1 MNKQTTKKKCVY
13 KEKKGINTIQKID
26 IHKSNMAATPI
37 IGLNMPR
44 KLFVQQSVLQSRK
57 GSKDFLK
64 TGKFDALK
72 DLSLP
77 KFARHSSIEKSEKSS
92 RIERISFINGN
103 EQLQKLSLKNG
114 EQHPSSVK

>member
-1 MNKQTTKKKCVY
+1 
-13 KEKKGINTIQKID
+13 
-26 IHKSNMAATPI
+26 MAATPI
-37 IGLNMPR
+37 IGLNMPS

-92 RIERISFINGN
+92 RIERRSFINGN